1 VPARRSGLGR
11 GLGALIPGDVA
22 EGDDVPTES
31 SGAAYR
37 ELPIS
42 AISPNRRQ
50 PRDKFDAA
58 SLEVLAASIAE
69 IGVLQPILVRNTGG
83 DTYELVAGERR
94 WRAAQVVGL
103 ATIPALVR
111 EVGDQGAL
119 EQAIVE
125 NLHRSDLNPLE
136 EAAGYQHL
144 IDEFGLTQD
153 AVATRVGRSRS
164 AVTNLLRLFQLAP
177 TVQGLLAD
185 GELSAGHGR
194 ALLAIEDPAKQL
206 QLARLAVREGMSV
219 RELERRVKG
228 DDADGAAGT
237 DAARRSGPRSRGE
250 ERGDVDRPVALLEL
264 ERLLED
270 HLQTKVEVVIGAGKG
285 RISIDFA
292 DLDDLERIY
301 LAMVDGSPASG

>member
-1 VPARRSGLGR
+1 MAPRRSGLGR
-11 GLGALIPGDVA
+11 GLGALIPGDAA
-22 EGDDVPTES
+22 EGDDVPTET

-42 AISPNRRQ
+42 AISPNRWQ
-50 PRDKFDAA
+50 PRGQFDAA
-58 SLEVLAASIAE
+58 SLEILAASIAE

-111 EVGDQGAL
+111 EVGDQGSL

-177 TVQGLLAD
+177 AVQGLLAD

-194 ALLAIEDPAKQL
+194 ALLMVEDSARQL

-228 DDADGAAGT
+228 EPGAGPDASG
-237 DAARRSGPRSRGE
+237 RSGQPPKGE
-250 ERGDVDRPVALLEL
+250 TPPPAHPPAALLEL
-264 ERLLED
+264 ERLLAA
-270 HLQTKVEVVIGAGKG
+270 HLQTTVDVVMGGGKG
-285 RISIDFA
+285 RISVEFA

-301 LAMVDGSPASG
+301 LAMVDGSTAPG

>member
-1 VPARRSGLGR
+1 
-11 GLGALIPGDVA
+11 
-22 EGDDVPTES
+22 
-31 SGAAYR
+31 
-37 ELPIS
+37 
-42 AISPNRRQ
+42 
-50 PRDKFDAA
+50 
-58 SLEVLAASIAE
+58 LEVLAASIAE

-94 WRAAQVVGL
+94 WRAAQAVGL

-177 TVQGLLAD
+177 AVQGLLAD

-194 ALLAIEDPAKQL
+194 ALLAIEEPARQL

-228 DDADGAAGT
+228 GDDEVAGR
-237 DAARRSGPRSRGE
+237 DAVRRSGSRSKGE
-250 ERGDVDRPVALLEL
+250 DGGAADRPAALLEL

-270 HLQTKVEVVIGAGKG
+270 HLQTKVDVVIGAGRG
-285 RISIDFA
+285 RIFVDFA

-301 LAMVDGSPASG
+301 LAMVDGSPNPG

>member
-1 VPARRSGLGR
+1 MAARRSGLGR

-22 EGDDVPTES
+22 EGDDVPTQS

-50 PRDKFDAA
+50 PRDTFDAA

-69 IGVLQPILVRNTGG
+69 IGVLQPILVRTTGS

-153 AVATRVGRSRS
+153 AVANRVGRSRS

-177 TVQGLLAD
+177 AVQGLLAD

-194 ALLAIEDPAKQL
+194 ALLAIEDPARQL

-228 DDADGAAGT
+228 DDDAAST
-237 DAARRSGPRSRGE
+237 DAVRRSGSRSKGE
-250 ERGDVDRPVALLEL
+250 GRGDADRPVALLEL

-270 HLQTKVEVVIGAGKG
+270 HLQTKVEVAIGAGKG

-301 LAMVDGSPASG
+301 LAMVDGSPNPE